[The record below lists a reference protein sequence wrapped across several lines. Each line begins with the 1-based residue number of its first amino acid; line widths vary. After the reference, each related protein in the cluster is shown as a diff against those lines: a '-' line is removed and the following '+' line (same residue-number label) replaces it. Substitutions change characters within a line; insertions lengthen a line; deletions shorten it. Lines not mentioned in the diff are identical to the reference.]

1 MGAGPGSFR
10 CTDGASP
17 PTRSPPDSPIVAEAL
32 PSPSP
37 LRPKISRQAL
47 LDALREGII
56 ALTTSEQWAQWL
68 RFSRRLPNYSFH
80 NQILILGQFP
90 GATQVAGYRSWQS
103 FGRQVRRGERGI
115 AILAPIG
122 PSRPVD
128 ADALRLPPLA
138 FKTVRVFDVSQT
150 DGPALPVAVEELMGP
165 ASPSDLSG
173 LLGVASKLGFRV
185 EWIELRSGRRGDCS
199 HALRRIRVHTGLAPA
214 QALKTLAHELGHAI
228 LHGPGFA
235 GDRSLA
241 ELEAESCA
249 FVTCSSLGIDSSA
262 YSFGY
267 VATWAGGGPEA
278 VERIGRSASRII
290 AAASVIVGR

>member
-1 MGAGPGSFR
+1 MAAG
-10 CTDGASP
+10 
-17 PTRSPPDSPIVAEAL
+17 L
-32 PSPSP
+32 LSPSP
-37 LRPKISRQAL
+37 LHPGISRSAL
-47 LDALREGII
+47 LDALREGIT
-56 ALTTSEQWAQWL
+56 ALTTSERWAQWL

-90 GATQVAGYRSWQS
+90 EATQVAGYRSWQS

-115 AILAPIG
+115 AILAPIRL
-122 PSRPVD
+122 SHAVD
-128 ADALRLPPLA
+128 EDTLRLPPLA
-138 FKTVRVFDVSQT
+138 FRTVRVFDVSQT
-150 DGPALPVAVEELMGP
+150 EGPPLPAAVEELGGP

-173 LLGVASKLGFRV
+173 LLAVASNLGFRV
-185 EWIELRSGRRGDCS
+185 EWVELRSGRRGDCS

-214 QALKTLAHELGHAI
+214 QALKTLAHELGHAV
-228 LHGPGFA
+228 LHGPDFA

-249 FVTCSSLGIDSSA
+249 YVTCQSLGIDSSA

-278 VERIGRSASRII
+278 VERIGRSASRIN
-290 AAASVIVGR
+290 AAAAVVLAR